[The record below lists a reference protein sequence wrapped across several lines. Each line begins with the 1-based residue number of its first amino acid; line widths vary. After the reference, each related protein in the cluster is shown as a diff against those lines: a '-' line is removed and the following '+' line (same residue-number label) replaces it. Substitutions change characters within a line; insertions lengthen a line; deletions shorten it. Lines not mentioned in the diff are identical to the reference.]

1 MSKKSENRKLA
12 VLLITTHGNLD
23 YSVSLGSDGRTVEGE
38 NMIRHD
44 GEINVHKINATRE
57 GVCNFI
63 SDDYMNEMIEKIT
76 SFIRYIYR
84 EEYTENNCQ
93 DSQKILPDK
102 DKQILCFNGT
112 EIENNRSIIYLSQ
125 TLRSFMIRIDD
136 VRNETKTTA
145 KVYNKKGTFRD
156 RDDLIFEPSDWKD
169 KDLLDYLNSVDET
182 YSLTEWTK
190 NHSFPDKLYTLDPEE
205 KKEEGA
211 SGANNTMILLT
222 PGGYEYL
229 LPEFKKTITRSYTA
243 GENYTIRLSEV
254 IQSLKSQGYTDT
266 IIIDLSCNVGT
277 TDLSTRNLQRE
288 RKRKRVGGKKTKKNR
303 KKPSNKKRRQ
313 KRKTVR
319 LKKF

>member
-1 MSKKSENRKLA
+1 MSEKFEGRKLA

-23 YSVSLGSDGRTVEGE
+23 YSVSLGSDGKRVEGE
-38 NMIRHD
+38 NIISHD

-76 SFIRYIYR
+76 SFIRYIYH

-93 DSQKILPDK
+93 DSQKGLPDK

-112 EIENNRSIIYLSQ
+112 DKENNRSIIYLSQ
-125 TLRSFMIRIDD
+125 TLRNFMIRIDD

-156 RDDLIFEPSDWKD
+156 RDDLMFEPGDWKD
-169 KDLLDYLNSVDET
+169 KDLLDYLNYVDET
-182 YSLTEWTK
+182 YSLTEWRK

-277 TDLSTRNLQRE
+277 SGTFTRNL
-288 RKRKRVGGKKTKKNR
+288 KRKRMGGKKTKKNR
-303 KKPSNKKRRQ
+303 KKPSNKKKRQ
-313 KRKTVR
+313 KQKTTRK
-319 LKKF
+319 KKV

>member
-23 YSVSLGSDGRTVEGE
+23 YSVSLGSDGKKVEGE

-63 SDDYMNEMIEKIT
+63 SDDHMNEMIQKIAL
-76 SFIRYIYR
+76 FIRYIYR

-112 EIENNRSIIYLSQ
+112 DKENDRSIINLSK
-125 TLRSFMIRIDD
+125 TLRNFMIRIDD
-136 VRNETKTTA
+136 VRNETETTA
-145 KVYNKKGTFRD
+145 KEYNKKGTFRD

-266 IIIDLSCNVGT
+266 IIIDLSCNIGT
-277 TDLSTRNLQRE
+277 SDTSTRNLQR
-288 RKRKRVGGKKTKKNR
+288 RKGGRGKKTKKNR
-303 KKPSNKKRRQ
+303 KKPSNKKKRQ
-313 KRKTVR
+313 KQKTTRK
-319 LKKF
+319 KKV